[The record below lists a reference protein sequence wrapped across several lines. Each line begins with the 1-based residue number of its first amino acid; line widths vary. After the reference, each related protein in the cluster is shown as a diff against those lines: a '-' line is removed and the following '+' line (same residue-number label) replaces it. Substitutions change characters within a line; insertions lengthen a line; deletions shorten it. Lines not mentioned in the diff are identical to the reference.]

1 MGVYP
6 TLGLILGGKFGCNS
20 WSKRGLSIKYFFDEI
35 SSNTLIILY
44 LKMSKIV
51 YLLGA
56 GASYG
61 KRNHDKDLPT
71 SIIEGL
77 PVVNEIDEQLKYV
90 YNLIRE
96 TTFDEDLKKK
106 FSERNNGISCEEA
119 KEELLKWF
127 VWLRENCS
135 QHATI
140 DTFAKELWLKNEKKD
155 FVKVEFLLTSF
166 FLILQL
172 IIPYDRRYDTFLAK
186 VLDQTLQIPDD
197 IVILTWNYDNQFD
210 IAYSQ
215 YSENHHIGKI
225 AVKTLPILFDWEK
238 KSIVKINGTANFY
251 GDNRVDISEYKKKA
265 SPIQEIIYK
274 ILNIACS
281 KRGIFEER
289 ISLNFAWRDN
299 YFKNIQDETGSL
311 INDAEVL
318 IIIGYT
324 YPFFNREIDRWI
336 LQKMQ
341 NLKKIYIQ
349 DPYNAENIR
358 TNLLSVLRGRET
370 LVKEAVPIE
379 MKEEFFIPPE
389 L

>member
-1 MGVYP
+1 MLNDVNNYS
-6 TLGLILGGKFGCNS
+6 IL
-20 WSKRGLSIKYFFDEI
+20 
-35 SSNTLIILY
+35 
-44 LKMSKIV
+44 
-51 YLLGA
+51 
-56 GASYG
+56 
-61 KRNHDKDLPT
+61 
-71 SIIEGL
+71 
-77 PVVNEIDEQLKYV
+77 
-90 YNLIRE
+90 
-96 TTFDEDLKKK
+96 
-106 FSERNNGISCEEA
+106 RNNKSRI
-119 KEELLKWF
+119 
-127 VWLRENCS
+127 
-135 QHATI
+135 
-140 DTFAKELWLKNEKKD
+140 WLKNEKKD

-186 VLDQTLQIPDD
+186 VLDQTLQIPGD

-299 YFKNIQDETGSL
+299 YFKNIQDETESL

-318 IIIGYT
+318 I
-324 YPFFNREIDRWI
+324 R
-336 LQKMQ
+336 Q
-341 NLKKIYIQ
+341 
-349 DPYNAENIR
+349 
-358 TNLLSVLRGRET
+358 
-370 LVKEAVPIE
+370 
-379 MKEEFFIPPE
+379 
-389 L
+389 